1 MISPKM
7 CSHLNESAQ
16 IAAQNTTATTS
27 TRKSRLNETAQLAGS
42 TLEFWQARKIVT
54 DSTGRTMIKVRSHGS
69 QDF

>member
-1 MISPKM
+1 M

-16 IAAQNTTATTS
+16 IAAQNTTAMIAR
-27 TRKSRLNETAQLAGS
+27 RKSRLNETVQLAAS
-42 TLEFWQARKIVT
+42 TLELWHTRKIDP